1 MAEPKLEN
9 GYTRIANE
17 LLEAI
22 CRLSIS
28 GSELRILLYIIR
40 RTYGF
45 SRSSAEIPLSEIS
58 RAVGVRREHIQ
69 KSLKKLSEK
78 NIIELRTSGGITPQ
92 TISLVKDYEKWSDNC
107 GAEKVLQESAAV
119 AENRNSTVAEKC
131 SSGVAETCSNSVAE
145 TCSHTFKE
153 KKKPAKERVNKAAY
167 GDNSNVYLSD
177 KEYDE
182 LIRDY
187 GQELTD
193 RYIGRADR
201 WLSSAGAKVTDCAA
215 LIRKWLEQ
223 DGAEKDCGKWKKYE
237 ALINLY

>member
-1 MAEPKLEN
+1 MRSN
-9 GYTRIANE
+9 HVS
-17 LLEAI
+17 EA
-22 CRLSIS
+22 
-28 GSELRILLYIIR
+28 
-40 RTYGF
+40 
-45 SRSSAEIPLSEIS
+45 
-58 RAVGVRREHIQ
+58 
-69 KSLKKLSEK
+69 LKKLREK
-78 NIIELRTSGGITPQ
+78 GVIEHSPNRGIKAQ
-92 TISLVKDYEKWSDNC
+92 TVALIADYEQWGISGETEYSQTGN
-107 GAEKVLQESAAV
+107 
-119 AENRNSTVAEKC
+119 
-131 SSGVAETCSNSVAE
+131 SSGNREQSVTENGNTQAPE
-145 TCSHTFKE
+145 RRNTTVPLSGNHTFKE
-153 KKKPAKERVNKAAY
+153 KNKPVKERVNKAAY